1 MIKNHLA
8 RLCGLALLACVGQ
21 GCAAT
26 RAPDAD
32 GYQGV
37 VELDEATLGFDLGG
51 RLGAV
56 PVARGDAVVEGQVL
70 AQLDDTLAKGSRDVR
85 AEEVDA
91 AKAQVAL
98 VRAGA
103 RREDIASLQ
112 AQLRGAKA
120 TEAALEKEAD
130 RTRTL
135 VAAGSVPTAVQDDV
149 DARLSRT
156 RAERESL
163 EARVRGVVVGARPEE
178 LAVAE
183 ARVEAAL
190 AAVALEDQ
198 RLARH
203 VLHAYAKGTVTDV
216 HVKPGEVVGA
226 GTPVITVG
234 DPTHPYVDVFVAEG
248 TLSGIRVGT
257 KASMRVDAVVHPFDG
272 TVEHVSNKTEFT
284 PRYLFSD
291 KERPNLVVRVR
302 VRVDDPNA
310 ELHAGVPARVHVER
324 DARAPLA
331 GGGS

>member
-1 MIKNHLA
+1 MIKNSFA
-8 RLCGLALLACVGQ
+8 RLCVLAVLACVGS
-21 GCAAT
+21 GCSPSHAAESV
-26 RAPDAD
+26 

-37 VELDEATLGFDLGG
+37 VELDEVTLGFDLGG
-51 RLGAV
+51 RVGAV
-56 PVARGDAVVEGQVL
+56 PVARGDVIAEGQVL
-70 AQLDDTLAKGSRDVR
+70 AQLDDTLAKGARDVR

-98 VRAGA
+98 LRAGS
-103 RREDIASLQ
+103 RHEDIAALQ

-120 TEAALEKEAD
+120 TEAALEKEVD

-135 VAAGSVPTAVQDDV
+135 QATGSIPAVALDDAE
-149 DARLSRT
+149 ARLSRT

-163 EARVRGVVVGARPEE
+163 EARLHGVVVGARPEE

-203 VLHAYAKGTVTDV
+203 VLHAAAKGTVSDV

-226 GTPVITVG
+226 GTPVVTVA
-234 DPTHPYVDVFVAEG
+234 DLTHPYVEVFVAEG
-248 TLSGIRVGT
+248 SLAGIRVGT
-257 KASMRVDAVVHPFDG
+257 KASLSVDAVAHPFDG
-272 TVEHVSNKTEFT
+272 VVEHVATKTEFT

-302 VRVDDPNA
+302 VRLDDPNA
-310 ELHAGVPARVHVER
+310 ELHGGVPARVRLDR
-324 DARAPLA
+324 DTKVLLS

>member
-1 MIKNHLA
+1 MIKNSLA
-8 RLCGLALLACVGQ
+8 RLCVLAVLACVGP
-21 GCAAT
+21 GCAVS
-26 RAPDAD
+26 RAADAE

-56 PVARGDAVVEGQVL
+56 PVARGDVVAEGQVL
-70 AQLDDTLAKGSRDVR
+70 AQLDDTLAKGARDVR
-85 AEEVDA
+85 AQEVDA

-98 VRAGA
+98 VRAGS
-103 RREDIASLQ
+103 RREDIAALQ
-112 AQLRGAKA
+112 AQLRGARA
-120 TEAALEKEAD
+120 TEAALEKEAE
-130 RTRTL
+130 RARTL
-135 VAAGSVPTAVQDDV
+135 TAAGSLPAATLDDAE
-149 DARLSRT
+149 ARLSRT

-163 EARVRGVVVGARPEE
+163 EARVRGAVVGARPEE

-190 AAVALEDQ
+190 AAVSLEDQ

-203 VLHAYAKGTVTDV
+203 VLHATVKGTVTDV

-226 GTPVITVG
+226 GTPVVTVA

-248 TLSGIRVGT
+248 TLAGIRVGT
-257 KASMRVDAVVHPFDG
+257 KASLRVDAVAHPFDG
-272 TVEHVSNKTEFT
+272 VVEHVSTKTEFT

-302 VRVDDPNA
+302 VRLEDPST
-310 ELHAGVPARVHVER
+310 ELHAGVPARVRVNR
-324 DARAPLA
+324 DALAPLA